1 MRLWGC
7 TAMLVFSIVL
17 LLWTES
23 ALGQTTE
30 PEYEY
35 EYYYDD
41 ETTTLSS
48 EAATSTTTTTTTTT
62 RTTTKRPSTTKRN
75 GNIVFTT
82 KRRNMA
88 QKYQYVR
95 PDVIVNIIS
104 DMYGLRGMR
113 INGQPLGYGQRY
125 MGSSGYRGYT
135 SRYSSRYGRPIDY
148 WYTMRSD
155 PYGSAQRRKP
165 SMIDYN
171 DDFNSDYN
179 DYYYDLYSKPKNR
192 AETQR
197 KGSNRAIF
205 NFMLSALNKRR
216 N

>member
-1 MRLWGC
+1 MEIS
-7 TAMLVFSIVL
+7 FSL
-17 LLWTES
+17 QR
-23 ALGQTTE
+23 G
-30 PEYEY
+30 
-35 EYYYDD
+35 
-41 ETTTLSS
+41 
-48 EAATSTTTTTTTTT
+48 ATWL
-62 RTTTKRPSTTKRN
+62 K
-75 GNIVFTT
+75 NIVS
-82 KRRNMA
+82 RRFPFEISWIKA
-88 QKYQYVR
+88 FLSLPTEYAR

-148 WYTMRSD
+148 WYTMRSGKRYDSDLNITFSISEIYILD

-171 DDFNSDYN
+171 DDYNSDYN

-205 NFMLSALNKRR
+205 NFMLSAPNKRR